1 MSDAVRKRG
10 YPDCNS
16 SRIKFATDAYST
28 GSKRLWAA
36 ARGSPMRQLTRLV
49 RYVLPFLVQLL
60 PGIFLLA
67 GVGFLEAFRLMLLK
81 PVLDRVLNPASGSDS
96 IFLFTIPRIDKP
108 VYLQTFVPAQFHNA
122 WTIVAYALIAS
133 TVLKGIFD
141 YAGTYLVNHA
151 GFGMITNLR
160 NDLYN
165 SVLRRSA
172 SFFTQHTTG
181 TLISTIINDIERV
194 QFAMSSVLAEFLQQI
209 FTFIFL
215 AFAVVIFGH
224 ELAWVLVLFVPFI
237 IYSAVRIGRRVR
249 STTRHGQDQLAD
261 VQNILHET
269 ITGNRIVK
277 AFGMESWEV
286 ARFRRAAQRLFHAN
300 LRSVAAAAISSP
312 LMDIFGSIAIALLLL
327 LGRSEI
333 IRGDLKP
340 SDFVVFVGLVLSMY
354 NPARKF
360 AVFNNSFQQALG
372 ASSQLFN
379 FMDSEDVVRDK
390 PGAKRLPRFAR
401 SIQFEEVCFSYEQNG
416 GDARDA
422 AREILRGV
430 DLEVKRGE
438 VLAIVGS
445 SGAGKS
451 TLVHLIPRFFDV
463 SAGRILIDGHDVRDV
478 TLASLRSQVG
488 IVTQETV
495 LFNDTVRN
503 NVAYGRPHV
512 PQKEVESAA
521 RAALAHEFI
530 LALPSGYDT
539 LIGERGVRLSGGE
552 RQRLA
557 IARALLKN
565 APILILDEATS
576 ALDSESESLVQ
587 SALHN
592 LMAGRTVFVI
602 AHRLSTVRR
611 ADRIVVIE
619 NGAIADI
626 GPHEDLMRKLG
637 TYRRLYELQFADVE
651 TPKVVAQS

>member
-1 MSDAVRKRG
+1 
-10 YPDCNS
+10 
-16 SRIKFATDAYST
+16 
-28 GSKRLWAA
+28 
-36 ARGSPMRQLTRLV
+36 MRQLTRLI
-49 RYVLPFLVQLL
+49 RYVFPFLLQLL
-60 PGIFLLA
+60 PGIVLLA
-67 GVGFLEAFRLMLLK
+67 AVGFLEAFRLVLLK
-81 PVLDRVLNPASGSDS
+81 PILDRVLNPSSGSEN
-96 IFLFTIPRIDKP
+96 IVLFTMPQTGQPI
-108 VYLQTFVPAQFHNA
+108 YLQRFVPTHLHNA
-122 WTIVAYALIAS
+122 WTIVAYALVAS
-133 TVLKGIFD
+133 TLLKGIFD
-141 YAGTYLVNHA
+141 YTGTYLVNHA

-172 SFFTQHTTG
+172 AFFQKHTTG

-194 QFAMSSVLAEFLQQI
+194 QFAMSSVLAEFLQQFFSFA
-209 FTFIFL
+209 FTAVL
-215 AFAVVIFGH
+215 VVILGR

-249 STTRHGQDQLAD
+249 STTRTGQDQLAD

-286 ARFRRAAQRLFHAN
+286 ARFRKAAQRLFHAN

-312 LMDIFGSIAIALLLL
+312 LMDLFGAVAIAMLLL
-327 LGRSEI
+327 LGRQSI
-333 IRGDLKP
+333 ASGSLTLGAFIA
-340 SDFVVFVGLVLSMY
+340 FVAAVLSMY
-354 NPARKF
+354 NPVRKF
-360 AVFNNSFQQALG
+360 AVFNNSFQQAIG
-372 ASSQLFN
+372 ASSQLFQ
-379 FMDSEDVVRDK
+379 FMDTEDVVVEK
-390 PGAKRLPRFAR
+390 SGARRLPRFSQ
-401 SIQFEEVCFSYEQNG
+401 SIRFDNVSFAYDAT
-416 GDARDA
+416 GDE
-422 AREILRGV
+422 AREILRGI

-438 VLAIVGS
+438 VLAVVGS

-463 SAGRILIDGHDVRDV
+463 TGGQLLIDGHDVREV

-503 NVAYGRPHV
+503 NIAYGQPHV
-512 PQKEVESAA
+512 PMKDVEAA
-521 RAALAHEFI
+521 ACAALAHDFI
-530 LALPSGYDT
+530 LALPSGYET
-539 LIGERGVRLSGGE
+539 VIGERGVRLSGGE

-576 ALDSESESLVQ
+576 ALDSESEAMVQ

-592 LMAGRTVFVI
+592 LMAGRTVLVI

-626 GPHEDLMRKLG
+626 GAHDDLMQKLG
-637 TYRRLYELQFADVE
+637 TYRRLYELQFTQFDA
-651 TPKVVAQS
+651 TRAVAKT